1 MIDSAAN
8 GGPRTQ
14 AGLPVPPS
22 EAVRRFGTQLELA
35 TRYAA
40 LLCTRGVERGLI
52 GPREPARI
60 WDRHL
65 LNSVAL
71 VADIPSGAQVVDI
84 GSGAGLPGIPVWL
97 ARPDL
102 SMRLVEP
109 LERRVRFLREVVAEL
124 ALPIE
129 VVHGRAE
136 QQPAGSADVV
146 IARAVAPLERLLPIT
161 MPILRPDGRLLALKG
176 RSAPAEIATA
186 GQMLHLW
193 PGARLRWD
201 SVGTGDAE
209 TVIVRVDRHATG
221 DTDGAVSG

>member
-1 MIDSAAN
+1 VTDTADAGGARTDVELPGPPPQAA
-8 GGPRTQ
+8 R
-14 AGLPVPPS
+14 S
-22 EAVRRFGTQLELA
+22 FGTQLDLA
-35 TRYAA
+35 VRYADI
-40 LLCTRGVERGLI
+40 LCTRGVERGLI

-65 LNSVAL
+65 INSVVL
-71 VADIPSGAQVVDI
+71 IVDIPPGAQVVDI

-136 QQPAGSADVV
+136 QQPTGSADVV
-146 IARAVAPLERLLPIT
+146 IARAVAPLERLLPIAL
-161 MPILRPDGRLLALKG
+161 PLLRPNGRLLALKG
-176 RSAPAEIATA
+176 RSAAAEIATA
-186 GQMLHLW
+186 GQMLRLW

-221 DTDGAVSG
+221 DTDGAVST